1 MSGLACRVRPMESTE
16 TTFPSWDELQ
26 AARAA
31 DPEHGER
38 VPGSPAAQQDDGVPD
53 RFPVADQGPELEE
66 QENGQI
72 ALAVEGRWPGL
83 SNEVAGRRPTSSTLA
98 ITGGKVEVGGQ
109 YQPGDRV
116 TFVVTVVVDHVSLK
130 DEKDPKTQQVV
141 GRARNHKG
149 YIAGIQEQA

>member
-1 MSGLACRVRPMESTE
+1 MESTE

-66 QENGQI
+66 QHDGQVR
-72 ALAVEGRWPGL
+72 LVVEGRQEKL
-83 SNEVAGRRPTSSTLA
+83 NTKVEGRTPTSSTLA

-116 TFVVTVVVDHVSLK
+116 TFVVTVVVDHVAFK

-149 YIAGIQEQA
+149 AIVGIHEETP